1 MKKSWTRLIALLLT
15 LAMVTALLP
24 AAAAEETTP
33 EIPDVPGA
41 ATEAPDTPDAEP
53 PAVLPEDGGQAE
65 AEPPVDPPEDG
76 DQAETEPPA
85 GFPEDGNQAETEP
98 PAGFPEDGDQ
108 AETEPPAG
116 FPEDGNQAETEPP
129 VEFPEDA
136 VLDIPGQ
143 VFAADGDVEYVLDT
157 DGIDSGAVY
166 AIYTNEAV
174 NGDNRILYHT
184 GTGKTDKVLGSV
196 SDDKLT
202 LNGDF
207 SGSRQL
213 WTITKVDGGYTIQ
226 SVDSGR
232 YLDLSSDSTKNINTS
247 DAPVV
252 LLLTPQ
258 EENTYTISQENG
270 FSLAYNA
277 EDIGG
282 QGKGNI
288 YAGTEEALLR
298 FFKQTS
304 VAVEPEP
311 EPEPE
316 SPVVPDRAEQGKREY
331 GQVSGALESGYYAIR
346 ANGNTMYCTAN
357 KTTTDQCG
365 ASVSVSGG
373 KLTMDGHPDCH
384 VWLILK
390 GQDGYTIQSMGGGGQ
405 YLSYGTAGQY
415 NHLPVSED
423 AAVFQITPDGDAY
436 TISWTSGSGETLY
449 VSRGTT
455 TEKEKWGTGTSS
467 YPIELYQ
474 ETAPEEPE
482 APEKP
487 AAPDDL
493 SVYIYPKASGEI
505 EDGVYAIVGST
516 IEKNTARPRVMHCEA
531 SYTVTN
537 QCQVVESDYV
547 NGVLADQISMGCT
560 LSHLWEVKA
569 VEGGYT
575 FQSLTG
581 PYLNHGS
588 AGYNHLP
595 VGSAPA
601 VFDINPLEN
610 GGYAITW
617 TAGGTELNLGW
628 NNKWGGSAAPYTIY
642 LYKMTETEPAM
653 AQTHFSG
660 ISYGQPLV
668 KEDTGSSYFRIPAL
682 LTLDN
687 GWILASSDIRWR
699 TSADNPQNL
708 DTIVSISRDGGET
721 WAWEV
726 VNYYADEAITTTSQA
741 SAAFIDP
748 AFVQSGDGTV
758 WMAVDATPSYVGLM
772 GGNRRGSASRGFDSQ
787 GRMLVAHGQADADA
801 PTDLAP
807 YIYYVDLN
815 AEGAAYEVGGKTAVL
830 HPICAS
836 ADDSET
842 GYWVDAFLD
851 LYYDYGGEGGM
862 KPVLCAQRGSDK
874 AVQNNLFYRQSQWKA
889 YPAFFIMVRSAQVT
903 DSGLEWGE
911 PKYLDIK
918 LSENESFLGV
928 CPGRGTIAM
937 VDGKERII
945 FPLYDNQ
952 TGNEL
957 ASVAYSDDGGETW
970 TRGSR
975 ANNLNGTGKSSESQI
990 VRLPDG
996 SLRMYSRNTINYL
1009 GYADS
1014 TDGGKTWGPYTRD
1027 MELYS
1032 QNPGNG
1038 CMVSFIN
1045 VEGVLIAPDN
1055 TVYENLILASYPRLQ
1070 RTTGTVRIGSI
1081 DADTHEVAWLNT
1093 DTQYIP
1099 AGGGSSFAYSC
1110 LTQLQNADG
1119 QPGDTFGL
1127 LYEYSPETST
1137 IHYVPIT
1144 LDELL
1149 GEGWSLLQALPVLP
1163 EVSLDQDLLD
1173 LNVGGTGILTAA
1185 ISLPD
1190 IEVVWTSS
1198 DEAVATV
1205 DGGAI
1210 TGVAAGRAVIT
1221 ATVTVG
1227 PLTRSASAEVVV
1239 QSDVITVPTKYTDAV
1254 SSQFF
1259 PSVTTYEL
1267 EAGALESGA
1276 VYAVFDAAGGRRI
1289 LYHAAGTT
1297 VTNQWQG
1304 SASNGLLNLS
1314 GAKTTAVLWTVEQTE
1329 DGGYTLCSLDDGKY
1343 LNYGTT
1349 GSHNQLPVTDT
1360 PQAFTI
1366 APLEDGSFSISWG
1379 TASGTAYLDWSSWWG
1394 AGTEEYPLQFFQR
1407 VVTESHTV
1415 YTAHAENLRVLIGI
1429 AGADEADYADVL
1441 ALAGPYNAEEAAQAA
1456 QAQIDAAALALYTAY
1471 RTPEPEPKPVYTLTY
1486 QITGRYFTN
1495 AAYAVQ
1501 SYEEGAAV
1509 TPVAAPSHSGYN
1521 FSGWTGVPAHMPARN
1536 VTVTGSFTVVST
1548 GGSSG
1553 GGGGSSGGGTTIP
1566 DPDVPRNEQPETE
1579 INDNQTP
1586 LASNPFIDVDAGK
1599 WYAKAVAFVQEKG
1612 LMQGTSSET
1621 FEPNTNLSRSMMTQ
1635 ILFNLAGKPDAEGAV
1650 SFTDVDSAAWYADA
1664 IAWASGKG
1672 VVSGYGSTF
1681 GPNDLITREQ
1691 MAVMLFNYARVYEM
1705 DLTVDETVLQ
1715 AFQDAGDISG
1725 WAQEAVLWA
1734 VGAGLLT
1741 GQSAGALAP
1750 TATATRAEV
1759 ATILMRFCQSNE
1771 L

>member
-1 MKKSWTRLIALLLT
+1 MKKSWTRLLALLLT
-15 LAMVTALLP
+15 LSMVTALVP
-24 AAAAEETTP
+24 AAAAEETIP
-33 EIPDVPGA
+33 EIPDTPGVV
-41 ATEAPDTPDAEP
+41 TEAPNTPDA
-53 PAVLPEDGGQAE
+53 D
-65 AEPPVDPPEDG
+65 PPVVLPEDG
-76 DQAETEPPA
+76 DQAEI
-85 GFPEDGNQAETEP
+85 
-98 PAGFPEDGDQ
+98 
-108 AETEPPAG
+108 
-116 FPEDGNQAETEPP
+116 EPP
-129 VEFPEDA
+129 VERPEDA
-136 VLDIPGQ
+136 ELDIPGQ
-143 VFAADGDVEYVLDT
+143 VFAADGDVEYVLDI
-157 DGIDSGAVY
+157 DGIDSGEVY

-202 LNGDF
+202 LNGSF

-213 WTITKVDGGYTIQ
+213 WTITEVDGGYTIQ

-232 YLDLSSDSTKNINTS
+232 YLDLSSASTKNINTS
-247 DAPVV
+247 DDPVV

-258 EENTYTISQENG
+258 EENTYTISHENG
-270 FSLAYNA
+270 VSLAYNA
-277 EDIGG
+277 ADIDG

-288 YAGTEEALLR
+288 YAGTEAASLR
-298 FFKQTS
+298 FFKRTS
-304 VAVEPEP
+304 TAVEPEP

-316 SPVVPDRAEQGKREY
+316 PPVIPDRVEQGKREY

-415 NHLPVSED
+415 SHLPVSED
-423 AAVFQITPDGDAY
+423 AAVFQITPDGDTY
-436 TISWTSGSGETLY
+436 TISWTGESGETLY

-455 TEKEKWGTGTSS
+455 TGKEKWGTGTDA

-493 SVYIYPKASGEI
+493 SVYIYPKASGAI

-516 IEKNTARPRVMHCEA
+516 VEKDTARPRVMHCEA

-628 NNKWGGSAAPYTIY
+628 NNKWGGSAASYTIY

-660 ISYGQPLV
+660 VSYGQPLV

-687 GWILASSDIRWR
+687 GWILASSDIRWQ
-699 TSADNPQNL
+699 TAADNPQNL
-708 DTIVSISRDGGET
+708 DTIVSISKDGGET
-721 WAWEV
+721 WEWEV

-772 GGNRRGSASRGFDSQ
+772 YGNRRGSASRGFDNR
-787 GRMLVAHGQADADA
+787 GRMLVAHSQADADA

-807 YIYYVDLN
+807 YTYYVDLN
-815 AEGAAYEVGGKTAVL
+815 AEGTVYEVGGKTAAL

-851 LYYDYGGEGGM
+851 LYYDYGEEGGM

-937 VDGKERII
+937 VDGNERII

-957 ASVAYSDDGGETW
+957 ASVVYSDDGGETW

-975 ANNLNGTGKSSESQI
+975 ANSLNGTGKSSESQI

-1014 TDGGKTWGPYTRD
+1014 TDGGETWGPYTRD

-1081 DADTHEVAWLNT
+1081 DADTHEVTWLNT

-1137 IHYVPIT
+1137 VHYVPIT

-1163 EVSLDQDLLD
+1163 EITLNQDLLD
-1173 LNVGGTGILTAA
+1173 LNVGDTGILTAA

-1190 IEVVWTSS
+1190 IEAVWTSS

-1205 DGGAI
+1205 DGGTI
-1210 TGVAAGRAVIT
+1210 TGVATGRAVIT

-1254 SSQFF
+1254 SIQVF

-1267 EAGALESGA
+1267 ETGALESGA
-1276 VYAVFDAAGGRRI
+1276 VYAVFDAAGGKRI
-1289 LYHAAGTT
+1289 LYHASNTSKT
-1297 VTNQWQG
+1297 DQCYG
-1304 SASNGLLNLS
+1304 SVSGNMLTLASYTPS
-1314 GAKTTAVLWTVEQTE
+1314 TQLWTVEQTE

-1343 LNYGTT
+1343 LNYDTA
-1349 GSHNQLPVTDT
+1349 GSHDHLPVTDT
-1360 PQAFTI
+1360 PQAFAI
-1366 APLEDGSFSISWG
+1366 APLEDGSFTISWE
-1379 TASGTAYLDWSSWWG
+1379 TTSGTAYLDWSSRWG
-1394 AGTEEYPLQFFQR
+1394 AGTEEYPLQFFRR
-1407 VVTESHTV
+1407 VITESHPPI

-1441 ALAGPYNAEEAAQAA
+1441 ALAGPYDAEEAAQAA
-1456 QAQIDAAALALYTAY
+1456 QAQIDAAVLALYTAY

-1486 QITGRYFTN
+1486 QITGRYFAN
-1495 AAYAVQ
+1495 AAYAIQ
-1501 SYEEGAAV
+1501 RYEEGAAV

-1521 FSGWTGVPAHMPARN
+1521 FSGWTGVPAQMPARD
-1536 VTVTGSFTVVST
+1536 VTVTGSFTVIST
-1548 GGSSG
+1548 GGGSGGSSGSGGGGSG
-1553 GGGGSSGGGTTIP
+1553 GGGGGTTTIP
-1566 DPDVPRNEQPETE
+1566 EPDVPRNEQPETE
-1579 INDNQTP
+1579 IDDNQTP
-1586 LASNPFIDVDAGK
+1586 LASNPFTDVDTSK
-1599 WYAKAVAFVQEKG
+1599 WYAEAVAFVQEKG

-1681 GPNDLITREQ
+1681 GPDDLITREQ
-1691 MAVMLFNYARVYEM
+1691 MAVMLFNYAKVYEM
-1705 DLTVDETVLQ
+1705 DLTVDETALQ
-1715 AFQDAGDISG
+1715 AFQDAGDISD

-1734 VGAGLLT
+1734 VSIGLLT
-1741 GQSAGALAP
+1741 GQSAGVLAP

-1759 ATILMRFCQSNE
+1759 AAILMRFCQGNE